1 MYANATLCAYLVRCQ
16 AVPRPR
22 SLSTDRLA
30 AAAIAVIDREGL
42 TGLSMRAVASE
53 LGMATMSLYRYVA
66 DREQLEGLVVDR
78 VLSGVDVVPPS
89 GLPWR
94 DQLAVLVERMRG
106 AVARHPEVVPLTLTH
121 RHASASVL
129 RWAEA
134 ALVILTEAGFDGRR
148 RVIAL
153 RSLLCYLIGAIQTEH
168 LGPLSGA
175 GTEAM
180 TELPHDAYP
189 LLAETAGDARHVGSD
204 EEFREG
210 LDVLL
215 RGLAP

>member
-1 MYANATLCAYLVRCQ
+1 M
-16 AVPRPR
+16 PRPR
-22 SLSTDRLA
+22 SLSMDRLA
-30 AAAIAVIDREGL
+30 AAALAVIDRDGL
-42 TGLSMRAVASE
+42 AGLSMRAVASE
-53 LGMATMSLYRYVA
+53 LGMATMSLYRYVS

-78 VLSGVDVVPPS
+78 VLAGVDVDVVPSP

-94 DQLAVLVERMRG
+94 DQLAVLVERVRA

-121 RHASASVL
+121 RHTSAGVL

-168 LGPLSGA
+168 LGPLAGSGTRTMA
-175 GTEAM
+175 
-180 TELPHDAYP
+180 ELPRDAFP
-189 LLAETAGDARHVGSD
+189 LLAETAGDARRVGAD